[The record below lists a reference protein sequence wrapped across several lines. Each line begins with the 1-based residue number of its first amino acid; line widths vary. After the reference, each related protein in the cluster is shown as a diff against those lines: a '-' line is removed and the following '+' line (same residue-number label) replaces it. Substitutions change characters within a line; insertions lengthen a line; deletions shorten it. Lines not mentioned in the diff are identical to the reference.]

1 MLSNLRRERSQAD
14 RLTAANVLLTKEGQV
29 KLADFGVSG
38 QLSATMTKKN
48 TFVGTPFWMAPEVI
62 KQSGYDHKA
71 DIWSL
76 GITALELAN
85 GEPPYSDIHPMKVL
99 FLIPKNPPP
108 KLEGNF
114 SSDFKHFVELCL
126 QRDPRDRPSAKV
138 LLKHPFIRKAKSTAY
153 LTELIGQYENWALKN
168 KGQEEDEWDE
178 EHDEPVRAAPVNED
192 LWDFGTVRP
201 VGNGRGRAG
210 LGNLSESAQNVRAQQ
225 GFSSEDTFE
234 SMRDS
239 LLSSQ
244 KPLNDTLKAGGRQSS
259 PQRKHVPSL
268 HIPQQPSPQKVPLPP
283 SPIKNAPLPPAPH
296 TPRVP
301 PKDDRDESPDHDA
314 SLRAQ
319 LRRDMAFLSL
329 GDDTPP
335 APQRDQRRPTPPVK
349 DIAPVQPPPG
359 LPPRTAEVARQTT
372 PVARLPK
379 IDLPEIPPFR
389 GGPRPKPQQQPLHNS
404 TNQQIPPPG
413 LAKQQSNI
421 SNISNQREVQ
431 PMRLQNIPPHKSER
445 ERQLVSPP
453 QHLPPPPHPYS
464 DAPSYSPPRNENQAP
479 QHSPARTYDGAG
491 SDPPVDRPV
500 VDSVHEYLAG
510 MGMSAL
516 LNVFFPALE
525 DALKRREVYLQQWM
539 TAAQRGGNSSQHS
552 DRSGMSSAST
562 LTGGGVGEAKIRE
575 VQKGHD
581 FIRTKVFQVAK
592 TLQEIDEMDQ
602 TQSVGMGGLAPLGG
616 QNDGQGVSRGGVES
630 GGDTFLEGLLEEV
643 LLRIDPFQ
651 GDEEE

>member
-1 MLSNLRRERSQAD
+1 M
-14 RLTAANVLLTKEGQV
+14 TAANVLLTKEGQV

-114 SSDFKHFVELCL
+114 SGDFKHFVELCL

-138 LLKHPFIRKAKSTAY
+138 LLKHPFIKKAKSTAY

-168 KGQEEDEWDE
+168 KGQEEEEWDE
-178 EHDEPVRAAPVNED
+178 ENDEPVRAAPVNED

-210 LGNLSESAQNVRAQQ
+210 LGNLGESAQNVRAQQ

-244 KPLNDTLKAGGRQSS
+244 KQLNDTLKAGGRQSS
-259 PQRKHVPSL
+259 PQRKPVPSL
-268 HIPQQPSPQKVPLPP
+268 RSPQRPSPQKVPLPP

-335 APQRDQRRPTPPVK
+335 APQRDQRKPTPPVK
-349 DIAPVQPPPG
+349 DVALVQPPPG
-359 LPPRTAEVARQTT
+359 LPPRAAEAARQTT
-372 PVARLPK
+372 PVPRLPK

-389 GGPRPKPQQQPLHNS
+389 GGPRAKPQQQPLQNS
-404 TNQQIPPPG
+404 TNQPTPPPG

-421 SNISNQREVQ
+421 SNISSQRETQ
-431 PMRLQNIPPHKSER
+431 PMRLQNIPPHKTEM
-445 ERQLVSPP
+445 ERQHQSPIDQQRMPP
-453 QHLPPPPHPYS
+453 QCLPPPHPYS
-464 DAPSYSPPRNENQAP
+464 DAPLYSPPRNENQAI
-479 QHSPARTYDGAG
+479 HSPTRTYDGAG
-491 SDPPVDRPV
+491 SDPPVERPV

-539 TAAQRGGNSSQHS
+539 SAAQHGSSQQS
-552 DRSGMSSAST
+552 DRSNMSSAST
-562 LTGGGVGEAKIRE
+562 LTGSGVSEAKIRE

-602 TQSVGMGGLAPLGG
+602 TQSVGMGGLAPAGAQNEGLG
-616 QNDGQGVSRGGVES
+616 VARGGVES
-630 GGDTFLEGLLEEV
+630 GAPGGDTFLEGLLEEV

-651 GDEEE
+651 GDEED